1 MVNGGGGGR
10 GMKHSYLSQEEDKGV
25 FLLSLLLFSV
35 VLEVLAKA
43 MRQEK
48 EIKGT
53 QIGKEVYILSYR

>member
-1 MVNGGGGGR
+1 
-10 GMKHSYLSQEEDKGV
+10 MKHSYLSQEEDKGV

>member
-1 MVNGGGGGR
+1 MVNGGRGG